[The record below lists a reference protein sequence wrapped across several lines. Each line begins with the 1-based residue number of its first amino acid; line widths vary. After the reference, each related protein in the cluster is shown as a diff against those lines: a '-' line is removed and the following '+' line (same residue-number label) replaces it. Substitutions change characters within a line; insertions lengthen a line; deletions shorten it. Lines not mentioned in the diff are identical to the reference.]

1 MKPKSRLYTLVKNWS
16 KKPPSVIREAG
27 NTKLYS
33 STNQNLNQPIE
44 NWGKA
49 QDLFFELALETQ
61 SQLTQFVILNSLIG
75 CHEDDVLRLFNDG
88 IRASCYW
95 HSYSKPTAIMI
106 PIKYE
111 WLINQD
117 ILKGLQNALLNCH
130 LPIGLV
136 NVGLINRPIPND
148 KIKLQD
154 SIIKLQRLG
163 VLLHLMNF
171 DGTQIDCELLNNH
184 DFKYVYL
191 SGELLRQA
199 IPGSQ
204 CEEKLLALMKIAKKF
219 DCKVTAGPIKLIYEK
234 LVAEKWAIDCY
245 FGQHI
250 MPAMTIHQVVKLG
263 NSTKQQT
270 AMRCH
275 LKKKPS

>member
-16 KKPPSVIREAG
+16 KRPPSVVKEAG

-33 STNQNLNQPIE
+33 SAAQNINEPATN
-44 NWGKA
+44 WAKA
-49 QDLFFELALETQ
+49 QELFFELALETHT
-61 SQLTQFVILNSLIG
+61 QLTQFVILNSLID
-75 CHEDDVLRLFNDG
+75 CKDEDVLRLFNDG
-88 IRASCYW
+88 IRATCYW

-106 PIKYE
+106 PIKCE
-111 WLINQD
+111 WLMNQN
-117 ILKGLQNALLNCH
+117 ILKGFQNALLNCH
-130 LPIGLV
+130 LPIGLIH
-136 NVGLINRPIPND
+136 VGLMNRPTAND

-171 DGTQIDCELLNNH
+171 DGTPIDCELLNDH

-191 SGELLRQA
+191 SGSILRQA

-204 CEEKLLALMKIAKKF
+204 CEEKLLTIMKIAKSY
-219 DCKVTAGPIKLIYEK
+219 DCRVVAGPIKLIYEK
-234 LVAEKWAIDCY
+234 LAAEKWGVDCY

-263 NSTKQQT
+263 KSVQQQT
-270 AMRCH
+270 ALRSH
-275 LKKKPS
+275 LNKKSS

>member
-16 KKPPSVIREAG
+16 KKPPTVIKEAG
-27 NTKLYS
+27 NSKLYGS
-33 STNQNLNQPIE
+33 ATQNINQQIE
-44 NWGKA
+44 NWGQA
-49 QDLFFELALETQ
+49 QDLFFELVLETKT
-61 SQLTQFVILNSLIG
+61 QLTQFVILNSLID
-75 CHEDDVLRLFNDG
+75 CPEEDVLRLFNDG

-106 PIKYE
+106 PVKCE
-111 WLINQD
+111 WLINQN

-130 LPIGLV
+130 LPIGLI
-136 NVGLINRPIPND
+136 NVGLINRPTTDN
-148 KIKLQD
+148 KITFQD

-171 DGTQIDCELLNNH
+171 DGTQMDCELLNDH

-204 CEEKLLALMKIAKKF
+204 CEEKLLALIKIAKKF

-234 LVAEKWAIDCY
+234 LAAEKWGVDSY

-263 NSTKQQT
+263 KSTKQQT
-270 AMRCH
+270 AMRSH
-275 LKKKPS
+275 LNKKPS

>member
-16 KKPPSVIREAG
+16 KKPPTVIKEAG
-27 NTKLYS
+27 NAKLYGS
-33 STNQNLNQPIE
+33 ATQNLNQQIE
-44 NWGKA
+44 KWGQA
-49 QDLFFELALETQ
+49 QDLFFELVLETQ
-61 SQLTQFVILNSLIG
+61 TQLTQFVMLNSLID
-75 CHEDDVLRLFNDG
+75 CQEEDVLRLFNDG

-106 PIKYE
+106 PVKCE
-111 WLINQD
+111 WLINQN

-130 LPIGLV
+130 LPIGLI
-136 NVGLINRPIPND
+136 NVGLINRPTTDN
-148 KIKLQD
+148 KITFQD

-171 DGTQIDCELLNNH
+171 DGTQMDCELLNDH

-191 SGELLRQA
+191 SGALLRQA

-204 CEEKLLALMKIAKKF
+204 CEEKLSALMKIAKKY
-219 DCKVTAGPIKLIYEK
+219 DCKVTVGPIKLIYEK
-234 LVAEKWAIDCY
+234 LAAEKWEVDSY

-263 NSTKQQT
+263 KSTKQQT
-270 AMRCH
+270 AMRSH
-275 LKKKPS
+275 LNKKPS

>member
-1 MKPKSRLYTLVKNWS
+1 MKPKSRLYILVKNWS
-16 KKPPSVIREAG
+16 KRPPSVIKEAG

-33 STNQNLNQPIE
+33 SAAQNINEQITN
-44 NWGKA
+44 WAKA
-49 QDLFFELALETQ
+49 QELFFELALETHT
-61 SQLTQFVILNSLIG
+61 QLTQFVILNALFD
-75 CHEDDVLRLFNDG
+75 CNEEDVLRLFNDG

-106 PIKYE
+106 PIKCE
-111 WLINQD
+111 WLMNQN
-117 ILKGLQNALLNCH
+117 ILKGFQNALLNCH
-130 LPIGLV
+130 LPIGLIH
-136 NVGLINRPIPND
+136 VGLMNRPTAND

-171 DGTQIDCELLNNH
+171 DGTPIDCELLNDH

-191 SGELLRQA
+191 SGSLLRQA

-204 CEEKLLALMKIAKKF
+204 CEEKLLTLMKIAKSY
-219 DCKVTAGPIKLIYEK
+219 DCRVVAGPIKLIYEK
-234 LVAEKWAIDCY
+234 LAAEKWGVDCY

-263 NSTKQQT
+263 KSVQQQT
-270 AMRCH
+270 ALRSH
-275 LKKKPS
+275 LNKKSS

>member
-16 KKPPSVIREAG
+16 KKPSSVVKEAG

-33 STNQNLNQPIE
+33 SATQNLNEQVT
-44 NWGKA
+44 NWA
-49 QDLFFELALETQ
+49 RTQDLFFELALEAQT
-61 SQLTQFVILNSLIG
+61 QLTEFVILNSLID
-75 CHEDDVLRLFNDG
+75 CQEEDVLRLFNDG

-95 HSYSKPTAIMI
+95 HSYSKPNAIMI
-106 PIKYE
+106 PMKYE

-117 ILKGLQNALLNCH
+117 ILRGLQNALLNCH
-130 LPIGLV
+130 LPIGLI
-136 NVGLINRPIPND
+136 NVGLMNRPTADD

-171 DGTQIDCELLNNH
+171 DGTTIDCELLNDH
-184 DFKYVYL
+184 DFRYVYL
-191 SGELLRQA
+191 AGALLRQA

-204 CEEKLLALMKIAKKF
+204 CEEKLLTLMKIAKSY
-219 DCKVTAGPIKLIYEK
+219 DCKVVAGPIKLIYEK
-234 LVAEKWAIDCY
+234 LAAEKWGVDSY

-263 NSTKQQT
+263 KSAKQQT
-270 AMRCH
+270 AMRSH
-275 LKKKPS
+275 LNKKPS

>member
-16 KKPPSVIREAG
+16 KKPSSVVKEAG

-33 STNQNLNQPIE
+33 SATQNLNEQVT
-44 NWGKA
+44 NWA
-49 QDLFFELALETQ
+49 RTQDLFFELALEAQT
-61 SQLTQFVILNSLIG
+61 QLTEFVILNSLID
-75 CHEDDVLRLFNDG
+75 CQEEDVLRLFNDG

-106 PIKYE
+106 PMKYE

-117 ILKGLQNALLNCH
+117 ILRGLQNALLNCH
-130 LPIGLV
+130 LPIGLI
-136 NVGLINRPIPND
+136 NVGLMNRPTADD

-171 DGTQIDCELLNNH
+171 DGTTIDCELLNDH
-184 DFKYVYL
+184 DFRYVYL
-191 SGELLRQA
+191 AGALLRQA

-204 CEEKLLALMKIAKKF
+204 CEEKLLTLMKIAKSY
-219 DCKVTAGPIKLIYEK
+219 DCKVVAGPIKLIYEK
-234 LVAEKWAIDCY
+234 LAAEKWGVDSY

-263 NSTKQQT
+263 KSAKQQT
-270 AMRCH
+270 AMRSH
-275 LKKKPS
+275 LNKKPS

>member
-16 KKPPSVIREAG
+16 KKPPTVIKEAG
-27 NTKLYS
+27 NSKLYGS
-33 STNQNLNQPIE
+33 ATQNINQQIE
-44 NWGKA
+44 NWGQA
-49 QDLFFELALETQ
+49 QDLFFELVLETKT
-61 SQLTQFVILNSLIG
+61 QLTQFVILNSLID
-75 CHEDDVLRLFNDG
+75 CPEEDVLRLFNDG

-106 PIKYE
+106 PVKCE
-111 WLINQD
+111 WLINQN
-117 ILKGLQNALLNCH
+117 IQKGLQNALLNCH
-130 LPIGLV
+130 LPIGLI
-136 NVGLINRPIPND
+136 NVGLINRPTTDN
-148 KIKLQD
+148 KITFQD

-171 DGTQIDCELLNNH
+171 DGTQMDCELLNDH

-191 SGELLRQA
+191 SGALLRQA

-204 CEEKLLALMKIAKKF
+204 CEEKLSALMKIAKKY
-219 DCKVTAGPIKLIYEK
+219 DCKVSAGPIKLIYEK
-234 LVAEKWAIDCY
+234 LAAEKWEVDSY

-263 NSTKQQT
+263 KSTKQQT
-270 AMRCH
+270 AMRSH
-275 LKKKPS
+275 LNKKPS

>member
-16 KKPPSVIREAG
+16 KKPPTVIKEAG
-27 NTKLYS
+27 NSKLYGS
-33 STNQNLNQPIE
+33 ATQNINQQIE
-44 NWGKA
+44 NWGQA
-49 QDLFFELALETQ
+49 QDLFFELVLETKT
-61 SQLTQFVILNSLIG
+61 QLTQFVILNSLID
-75 CHEDDVLRLFNDG
+75 CPEEDVLRLFNDG

-106 PIKYE
+106 PVKCE
-111 WLINQD
+111 WLINQN

-130 LPIGLV
+130 LPIGII
-136 NVGLINRPIPND
+136 NVGLINRPTTDN
-148 KIKLQD
+148 KITFQD

-171 DGTQIDCELLNNH
+171 DGTQMDCELLNDH

-191 SGELLRQA
+191 SGALLRQA

-204 CEEKLLALMKIAKKF
+204 CEEKLSALMKIAKKY
-219 DCKVTAGPIKLIYEK
+219 DCKVTVGPIKLIYEK
-234 LVAEKWAIDCY
+234 LAAEKWGVDSY

-263 NSTKQQT
+263 KSTKQQT
-270 AMRCH
+270 AMRSH
-275 LKKKPS
+275 LNKKPS

>member
-16 KKPPSVIREAG
+16 KKPSSVVKEAG

-33 STNQNLNQPIE
+33 SATQNLNEQVT
-44 NWGKA
+44 NWA
-49 QDLFFELALETQ
+49 RTQDLFFELALEAQT
-61 SQLTQFVILNSLIG
+61 QLTEFVILNSLID
-75 CHEDDVLRLFNDG
+75 CQEEDVLRLFNDG

-106 PIKYE
+106 PMKYE

-117 ILKGLQNALLNCH
+117 ILRGLQNALLNCH
-130 LPIGLV
+130 LPIGLI
-136 NVGLINRPIPND
+136 NVGLMNRPTTND

-171 DGTQIDCELLNNH
+171 DGTPIDCELLNDH

-191 SGELLRQA
+191 SGSLLRQA

-204 CEEKLLALMKIAKKF
+204 CEEKLLTLMKIAKSY
-219 DCKVTAGPIKLIYEK
+219 DCRVVAGPIKLIFK
-234 LVAEKWAIDCY
+234 
-245 FGQHI
+245 
-250 MPAMTIHQVVKLG
+250 
-263 NSTKQQT
+263 N
-270 AMRCH
+270 
-275 LKKKPS
+275 

>member
-16 KKPPSVIREAG
+16 KKPSSVVKEAG

-33 STNQNLNQPIE
+33 SATQNLNEQVT
-44 NWGKA
+44 NWA
-49 QDLFFELALETQ
+49 RTQDLFFELALEAQT
-61 SQLTQFVILNSLIG
+61 QLTEFVILNSLID
-75 CHEDDVLRLFNDG
+75 CQEEDVLRLFNDG

-106 PIKYE
+106 PMKYE

-130 LPIGLV
+130 LPIGLI
-136 NVGLINRPIPND
+136 NVGLMNRPTADD

-154 SIIKLQRLG
+154 SMIKLQRLG

-171 DGTQIDCELLNNH
+171 DGTTIDCELLNDH
-184 DFKYVYL
+184 DFRYVYL
-191 SGELLRQA
+191 AGALLRQA

-204 CEEKLLALMKIAKKF
+204 CEEKLLTLMKIAKSY
-219 DCKVTAGPIKLIYEK
+219 DCKVVAGPIKLIYEK
-234 LVAEKWAIDCY
+234 LAAEKWGVDSY

-263 NSTKQQT
+263 KSAKQQT
-270 AMRCH
+270 AMRSH
-275 LKKKPS
+275 LNKKPS

>member
-16 KKPPSVIREAG
+16 KKPPSIVKEAG
-27 NTKLYS
+27 NTNLYRSATQNPKEKLD
-33 STNQNLNQPIE
+33 

-49 QDLFFELALETQ
+49 QDLFFELALNSQTQ
-61 SQLTQFVILNSLIG
+61 YTQFVILNSLID
-75 CHEDDVLRLFNDG
+75 CAQEDVLRLFNDG

-95 HSYSKPTAIMI
+95 HSYSKPTAIML
-106 PIKYE
+106 PIRYE
-111 WLINQD
+111 WLIDQD

-130 LPIGLV
+130 LPIGLI
-136 NVGLINRPIPND
+136 NVGLMNRPTTNK

-171 DGTQIDCELLNNH
+171 EGHQIDCELLNDH
-184 DFKYVYL
+184 DFKYVYVNA
-191 SGELLRQA
+191 SLLRQA

-204 CEEKLLALMKIAKKF
+204 CEEKLLALIKIAKNYG
-219 DCKVTAGPIKLIYEK
+219 CLVTAGPIKLIYEK
-234 LVAEKWAIDCY
+234 LAAEKFGIDCY

-263 NSTKQQT
+263 KSAKQQT
-270 AMRCH
+270 AIRSY
-275 LKKKPS
+275 LNKKIS

>member
-33 STNQNLNQPIE
+33 SANQNLNQPIE

-75 CHEDDVLRLFNDG
+75 CQEDDVLRLFNDG

-106 PIKYE
+106 PVKYE

-130 LPIGLV
+130 LPIGLI

-154 SIIKLQRLG
+154 SIIRLQRLG

-171 DGTQIDCELLNNH
+171 DGTQMDCELLNDH

-204 CEEKLLALMKIAKKF
+204 CEEKLLALIKIAKKF

-234 LVAEKWAIDCY
+234 LAAEKWGVDSY

-263 NSTKQQT
+263 KSTKQQT

>member
-16 KKPPSVIREAG
+16 KKPSSVVKEAG

-33 STNQNLNQPIE
+33 SATQNLNEQVT
-44 NWGKA
+44 NWA
-49 QDLFFELALETQ
+49 RTQDLFFELALEAQT
-61 SQLTQFVILNSLIG
+61 QLTEFVILNSLID
-75 CHEDDVLRLFNDG
+75 CQEEDVLRLFNDG

-106 PIKYE
+106 PMKYE

-130 LPIGLV
+130 LPIGLI
-136 NVGLINRPIPND
+136 NVGLMNRPTADD

-171 DGTQIDCELLNNH
+171 DGTTIDCELLNDH
-184 DFKYVYL
+184 DFRYVYL
-191 SGELLRQA
+191 AGALLRQA

-204 CEEKLLALMKIAKKF
+204 CEEKLLTLMKIAKSY
-219 DCKVTAGPIKLIYEK
+219 DCKVVAGPIKLIYEK
-234 LVAEKWAIDCY
+234 LAAEKWGVDSY

-263 NSTKQQT
+263 KSAKQQT
-270 AMRCH
+270 AMRSH
-275 LKKKPS
+275 LNKKPS

>member
-1 MKPKSRLYTLVKNWS
+1 MKPKSRLYILVKNWS
-16 KKPPSVIREAG
+16 KRPPSVIKEAG

-33 STNQNLNQPIE
+33 SAAQNINEQITN
-44 NWGKA
+44 WAKA
-49 QDLFFELALETQ
+49 QELFFELALETHT
-61 SQLTQFVILNSLIG
+61 QLTQFVILNALFD
-75 CHEDDVLRLFNDG
+75 CNEEDVLRLFNDG

-106 PIKYE
+106 PIKCE
-111 WLINQD
+111 WLMNQD
-117 ILKGLQNALLNCH
+117 ILKGFQNALLNCH
-130 LPIGLV
+130 LPIGLIH
-136 NVGLINRPIPND
+136 VGLMNRPTAND

-171 DGTQIDCELLNNH
+171 DGTPIDCELLNDH

-191 SGELLRQA
+191 SGSLLRQA

-204 CEEKLLALMKIAKKF
+204 CEEKLLTLMKIAKSY
-219 DCKVTAGPIKLIYEK
+219 DCRVVAGPIKLIYEK
-234 LVAEKWAIDCY
+234 LAAEKWGLNCY

-250 MPAMTIHQVVKLG
+250 MPAMTIH
-263 NSTKQQT
+263 
-270 AMRCH
+270 RI
-275 LKKKPS
+275 

>member
-16 KKPPSVIREAG
+16 KKPPTVIKEAA
-27 NTKLYS
+27 NSKLYGS
-33 STNQNLNQPIE
+33 ATQNINQQIE
-44 NWGKA
+44 NWGQA
-49 QDLFFELALETQ
+49 QDLFFELALETKT
-61 SQLTQFVILNSLIG
+61 QLTQFVILNSLID
-75 CHEDDVLRLFNDG
+75 CPEEDVLRLFNDG

-106 PIKYE
+106 PVKCE
-111 WLINQD
+111 WLINQN

-130 LPIGLV
+130 LPIGFI
-136 NVGLINRPIPND
+136 NVGLINRPTTDN
-148 KIKLQD
+148 KITFQD

-171 DGTQIDCELLNNH
+171 DGTQMDCELLNDH

-191 SGELLRQA
+191 SGALLRQA

-204 CEEKLLALMKIAKKF
+204 CEEKLSALMKIAKKY
-219 DCKVTAGPIKLIYEK
+219 DCKVTVGPIKLIYEK
-234 LVAEKWAIDCY
+234 LAAEKWEVDSY

-263 NSTKQQT
+263 KSTKQQT
-270 AMRCH
+270 AMRSH
-275 LKKKPS
+275 LNKKPS

>member
-16 KKPPSVIREAG
+16 KKPPTVIKEAG
-27 NTKLYS
+27 NSKLYGS
-33 STNQNLNQPIE
+33 ATQNINQQIE
-44 NWGKA
+44 NWGQA
-49 QDLFFELALETQ
+49 QDLFFELVLETKT
-61 SQLTQFVILNSLIG
+61 QLTQFVILNSLID
-75 CHEDDVLRLFNDG
+75 CPEEDVLRLFNDG

-106 PIKYE
+106 PVKCE
-111 WLINQD
+111 WLINQN

-130 LPIGLV
+130 LPIGLI
-136 NVGLINRPIPND
+136 NVGLINRPTTDN
-148 KIKLQD
+148 KITFQD

-171 DGTQIDCELLNNH
+171 DGTQMDCELLNDH

-191 SGELLRQA
+191 SGALLRQA

-204 CEEKLLALMKIAKKF
+204 CEEKLSALMKIAKKY
-219 DCKVTAGPIKLIYEK
+219 DCKVSAGPIKLIYEK
-234 LVAEKWAIDCY
+234 LAAEKWEVDSY

-263 NSTKQQT
+263 KSTKQQT
-270 AMRCH
+270 AMRSH
-275 LKKKPS
+275 LNKKPS

>member
-16 KKPPSVIREAG
+16 KKPPTVIKEAG
-27 NTKLYS
+27 NSMLYGS
-33 STNQNLNQPIE
+33 ATQNINQQIE
-44 NWGKA
+44 NWGQA
-49 QDLFFELALETQ
+49 QDLFFELALETKT
-61 SQLTQFVILNSLIG
+61 QLTQFVILNSLID
-75 CHEDDVLRLFNDG
+75 CPEEDVLRLFNDG

-106 PIKYE
+106 PVKCE
-111 WLINQD
+111 WLINQN

-130 LPIGLV
+130 LPIGLI
-136 NVGLINRPIPND
+136 NVGLINRPTTDN
-148 KIKLQD
+148 KITFQD

-171 DGTQIDCELLNNH
+171 DGTQMDCELLNDH

-191 SGELLRQA
+191 SGALLRQA

-204 CEEKLLALMKIAKKF
+204 CEEKLSALMKIAKKY
-219 DCKVTAGPIKLIYEK
+219 DCKVTVGPIKLIYEK
-234 LVAEKWAIDCY
+234 LAAEKWGVDSY

-263 NSTKQQT
+263 KSTKQQT
-270 AMRCH
+270 AMRSH
-275 LKKKPS
+275 LNKKPS

>member
-16 KKPPSVIREAG
+16 KKPPTVIKEAG
-27 NTKLYS
+27 NSKLYGS
-33 STNQNLNQPIE
+33 ATQNINQQIE
-44 NWGKA
+44 NWGQA
-49 QDLFFELALETQ
+49 QDLFFELVLETKT
-61 SQLTQFVILNSLIG
+61 QLTQFVILNSLID
-75 CHEDDVLRLFNDG
+75 CPEEDVLRLFNDG

-106 PIKYE
+106 PVKCE
-111 WLINQD
+111 WLINQN

-130 LPIGLV
+130 LPIGLI
-136 NVGLINRPIPND
+136 NVGLINRPTTDN
-148 KIKLQD
+148 KITFQD

-171 DGTQIDCELLNNH
+171 DGTQMDCELLNDH

-191 SGELLRQA
+191 SGALLRQA

-204 CEEKLLALMKIAKKF
+204 CEEKLSALMKIAKKYG
-219 DCKVTAGPIKLIYEK
+219 CKVSAGPIKLIYEK
-234 LVAEKWAIDCY
+234 LAAEKWEVDSY

-263 NSTKQQT
+263 KSTKQQT
-270 AMRCH
+270 AMRSH
-275 LKKKPS
+275 LNKKPS

>member
-16 KKPPSVIREAG
+16 KKPPTVIKEAG
-27 NTKLYS
+27 NSKLYGS
-33 STNQNLNQPIE
+33 ATQNINQQIE
-44 NWGKA
+44 NWGQA
-49 QDLFFELALETQ
+49 QDLFFELVLETKT
-61 SQLTQFVILNSLIG
+61 QLTQFVILNSLID
-75 CHEDDVLRLFNDG
+75 CPEEDVLRLFNDG

-106 PIKYE
+106 PVKCE
-111 WLINQD
+111 WLINQN

-130 LPIGLV
+130 LPIGLI
-136 NVGLINRPIPND
+136 NVGLINRPTTDN
-148 KIKLQD
+148 KITFQD

-171 DGTQIDCELLNNH
+171 DGTQMDCELLNDH

-191 SGELLRQA
+191 SGALLRQA

-204 CEEKLLALMKIAKKF
+204 CEEKLSALMKIAKKY
-219 DCKVTAGPIKLIYEK
+219 DCKVTVGPIKLIYEK
-234 LVAEKWAIDCY
+234 LAAEKWGVDSY

-263 NSTKQQT
+263 KSTKQQT
-270 AMRCH
+270 AMRSH
-275 LKKKPS
+275 LNKKPS

>member
-16 KKPPSVIREAG
+16 KKPPSVIKEAG

-33 STNQNLNQPIE
+33 SANQNLNQPIE

-75 CHEDDVLRLFNDG
+75 CQEDDVLRLFNDG

-106 PIKYE
+106 PVKYE

-154 SIIKLQRLG
+154 SINKL
-163 VLLHLMNF
+163 
-171 DGTQIDCELLNNH
+171 
-184 DFKYVYL
+184 
-191 SGELLRQA
+191 
-199 IPGSQ
+199 
-204 CEEKLLALMKIAKKF
+204 
-219 DCKVTAGPIKLIYEK
+219 
-234 LVAEKWAIDCY
+234 
-245 FGQHI
+245 
-250 MPAMTIHQVVKLG
+250 
-263 NSTKQQT
+263 
-270 AMRCH
+270 
-275 LKKKPS
+275 

>member
-106 PIKYE
+106 PVKCD
-111 WLINQD
+111 WLTNQN
-117 ILKGLQNALLNCH
+117 ILKGFQNALLNCH
-130 LPIGLV
+130 LPIGLI
-136 NVGLINRPIPND
+136 NVGLINRPTTAD
-148 KIKLQD
+148 KITLQD

-171 DGTQIDCELLNNH
+171 DGTQIDCELLNDH

-191 SGELLRQA
+191 SGALLRQA

-204 CEEKLLALMKIAKKF
+204 CEEKLLTLMRIAKKY
-219 DCKVTAGPIKLIYEK
+219 DCKVTVGPIKLIYEK
-234 LVAEKWAIDCY
+234 LAAEKWGVDSY

-250 MPAMTIHQVVKLG
+250 MPAMTIHQVMKLG
-263 NSTKQQT
+263 KSAKQQT
-270 AMRCH
+270 AMRSH
-275 LKKKPS
+275 LNKKSS